1 MRIEKPAGAEKP
13 AVKVHAVDMAEIEDL
28 LDKYCPD
35 KQETV
40 QIHAVAEAGRT
51 EAELQALLNK
61 YSPAFHSN
69 DE

>member
-1 MRIEKPAGAEKP
+1 MDPEVE
-13 AVKVHAVDMAEIEDL
+13 AVLNA
-28 LDKYCPD
+28 YCPEPD
-35 KQETV
+35 EQEAV